1 MLPETERHV
10 ERLRNTVK
18 AAKSKLAEARTL
30 LGDNDDK
37 YVSGLIRQATFWL
50 DDVENFFIAMLAK
63 DDVPPRTLAQESMIT
78 SHADFHLNQIT
89 LPLVKNIHDLA
100 TRYGPNFESIG

>member
-1 MLPETERHV
+1 
-10 ERLRNTVK
+10 
-18 AAKSKLAEARTL
+18 LAEARTL

-37 YVSGLIRQATFWL
+37 YVNGLVRQATFWL

-63 DDVPPRTLAQESMIT
+63 DNAPPRTLPQESMIT

-89 LPLVKNIHDLA
+89 LPLVNKIHDLV
-100 TRYGPNFESIG
+100 TQYGPNFKSIG